1 MYKSIKFSS
10 NYMLP
15 NTLFV
20 GQQLLFIASCASTN
34 SEAQQLLIKNE
45 ATEGCAVVTH
55 RQTQGRGQRGNSWE
69 AEPGQ
74 NITLSVILS
83 PSFLAA
89 RQQFYLNM
97 AVSLAVLDLLLEQGL
112 QQARVKWPND
122 LFFEDK
128 KLGGILIENTVNSQA
143 LQHSIIGIGLNVN
156 QTHFASSTATSV
168 ANVCGH
174 TLDLEKLTVRLL
186 ELLEKR
192 YLQLRGGH
200 TARLKY
206 EYLQGLY
213 RYQEV
218 HPFKIGSEQVQGQI
232 QGVDE
237 AGRLAVQIG
246 QELRYFDLK
255 EIAHVI

>member
-1 MYKSIKFSS
+1 
-10 NYMLP
+10 MLP
-15 NTLFV
+15 NTLFM
-20 GQQLLFIASCASTN
+20 GQQLFFIAACASTN

-45 ATEGCAVVTH
+45 ATEGCTVITH

-83 PSFLAA
+83 PTFVAV

-97 AVSLAVLDLLLEQGL
+97 AVSLGVLDLLRELGL
-112 QQARVKWPND
+112 PQAQVKWPND
-122 LFFEDK
+122 LFFEGK
-128 KLGGILIENTVNSQA
+128 KLGGILIENTINSQT
-143 LQHSIIGIGLNVN
+143 LQHSIVGIGLNVN
-156 QTHFASSTATSV
+156 QTSFASPTATSM

-174 TLDLEKLTVRLL
+174 AFNLEKVTMRLL

-192 YLQLRGGH
+192 YLQLRSGH
-200 TARLKY
+200 AARLKY

-218 HPFKIGSEQVQGQI
+218 HPFKIGSQQVQGQI
-232 QGVDE
+232 QGVGED
-237 AGRLAVQIG
+237 GRLAVEIER
-246 QELRYFDLK
+246 ELRYFDFK
-255 EIAHVI
+255 EIAHVV

>member
-20 GQQLLFIASCASTN
+20 GQQLLFIASCTSTN

-45 ATEGCAVVTH
+45 ATEGCTVVTH

-97 AVSLAVLDLLLEQGL
+97 AVSLAVLDLLREQGL
-112 QQARVKWPND
+112 QQ
-122 LFFEDK
+122 
-128 KLGGILIENTVNSQA
+128 T
-143 LQHSIIGIGLNVN
+143 
-156 QTHFASSTATSV
+156 
-168 ANVCGH
+168 
-174 TLDLEKLTVRLL
+174 
-186 ELLEKR
+186 
-192 YLQLRGGH
+192 
-200 TARLKY
+200 
-206 EYLQGLY
+206 
-213 RYQEV
+213 
-218 HPFKIGSEQVQGQI
+218 
-232 QGVDE
+232 
-237 AGRLAVQIG
+237 RLAQQVEHG
-246 QELRYFDLK
+246 QRHGHIKVKLP
-255 EIAHVI
+255 AHSQERG